1 MRYLRIK
8 ALAKKEL
15 IQIVRDWRSLA
26 LSVIIPVVMLLLF
39 GFALT
44 LDVDNVPMAV
54 LNQDK
59 SQESL
64 DFLLNFRSSRY
75 FKVTG
80 YFDDYR
86 QLESEIDHNR
96 AMMAMVIPPGF
107 GAGLRA
113 GRQVQ
118 VQLVVDGTDSNT
130 ALIALSYVEAVVGR
144 YNTAFLV
151 RARDIAGLKSL
162 PSLDLE
168 PRVWFNETLKSRNF
182 IIPGLIAVIMSIIAA
197 LLTSMTVAREW
208 ERGTME
214 QLISTP
220 VTTLEIVIGKV
231 APYFVVGF
239 FDLLIVMAMA
249 QFVFHVPLR
258 GDVGL
263 LLVLSSLF
271 MAGAMSLGLF
281 ISITTRNQLLSSQ
294 IAMLGTFLPAFLLS
308 GFAYAIANM
317 PAAVQLITYLVPA
330 RYFIS
335 VARGIYLKGVGLEV
349 LWPQAVFLS
358 VFAATMLI
366 LSVKKFK
373 KKVA

>member
-1 MRYLRIK
+1 
-8 ALAKKEL
+8 
-15 IQIVRDWRSLA
+15 
-26 LSVIIPVVMLLLF
+26 
-39 GFALT
+39 
-44 LDVDNVPMAV
+44 
-54 LNQDK
+54 
-59 SQESL
+59 
-64 DFLLNFRSSRY
+64 
-75 FKVTG
+75 
-80 YFDDYR
+80 
-86 QLESEIDHNR
+86 
-96 AMMAMVIPPGF
+96 
-107 GAGLRA
+107 
-113 GRQVQ
+113 
-118 VQLVVDGTDSNT
+118 
-130 ALIALSYVEAVVGR
+130 
-144 YNTAFLV
+144 
-151 RARDIAGLKSL
+151 
-162 PSLDLE
+162 
-168 PRVWFNETLKSRNF
+168 
-182 IIPGLIAVIMSIIAA
+182 
-197 LLTSMTVAREW
+197 
-208 ERGTME
+208 ME